1 MLLKNINRPIIFCID
16 NNYSQHLAVAL
27 ESLFLNNQYVLDIHI
42 FHSELEIENSNRL
55 DEVGIKYG
63 QKITFYLIDNK
74 IFNGYKENYHFT
86 IAMYFRLLIPD
97 LLSENYESA
106 IYIDSDIV
114 VNGDVSYLIN
124 LDLHDNYLAAIGNPN
139 SKMAM
144 QRLGLNDKKIYFDS
158 GLLVFNL
165 KLWRENSIHKK
176 ILEYIEKHPDDLIYP
191 DNDALNI
198 IINGDFLELSPVY
211 SLQSNYIRN
220 QDIDLSYF
228 NKFGEI
234 NAIFNNPLI
243 IQFAG
248 GVKPWHYL
256 SEDHYKDFYW
266 KYLKQSP
273 YKDFK
278 YKDNTVKNMLVKHLF
293 RTLKKIF
300 RSN

>member
-1 MLLKNINRPIIFCID
+1 MKKKPIVFCID

-27 ESLFLNNQYVLDIHI
+27 ESLFFNNKYELDVHI
-42 FHSELEIENSNRL
+42 FHSKLDVDNTNKLNEI
-55 DEVGIKYG
+55 GIKYA
-63 QKITFYLIDNK
+63 QKITFHLIDDE

-97 LLSENYESA
+97 LLSEDYESA

-124 LDLHDNYLAAIGNPN
+124 LDIQDNVLAAIGNPN
-139 SKMAM
+139 SYLAM
-144 QRLGLNDKKIYFDS
+144 KRLGLDEQNIYFDS

-165 KLWRENSIHKK
+165 KLWREKSLHKK
-176 ILEYIEKHPDDLIYP
+176 ILEYILKHPDDLIYP

-198 IINGDFLELSPVY
+198 IINGNFLELSPIF
-211 SLQSNYIRN
+211 SLQSNYIKN
-220 QDIDLSYF
+220 KDIDLNYF
-228 NKFGEI
+228 SRFGDI
-234 NAIFNNPLI
+234 QYILNNPVI

-256 SEDHYKDFYW
+256 SEDHYKELYW

-273 YKDFK
+273 FSDFRYADK
-278 YKDNTVKNMLVKHLF
+278 TIKNIIKKNMMKFLTKLL
-293 RTLKKIF
+293 RRK
-300 RSN
+300 